1 VIEVNDVSKGFGSTL
16 AVDHLSF
23 RVHPGRVTGFL
34 GPNGAGKTTTMKL
47 ILGLATPTSGETLVN
62 HRPYRRLHRPLFQ
75 VGALLDATAVHPGR
89 SAFHHLQWI
98 AQSNGI
104 GRRRVAEVLEMVGL
118 TEVARRPLGG
128 FSLGTKQRL
137 GIATALLGDPGIV
150 MFDEPI
156 NGLDPEGIRWIRTV
170 LRSLADEGR
179 TVFLSSHLLSEM
191 TYVADHLVVV
201 GHGRLIADTSL
212 ADFVRL
218 GARGEVLVRSPR
230 SKDLAELLT
239 SFGAG
244 VHAAAEG
251 ALMVTGIDAETIGE
265 LAAVHGI
272 PLRELTPRSISL
284 EEVFMQL
291 TGDAMDYRSDMTAHR
306 REEA

>member
-62 HRPYRRLHRPLFQ
+62 HRPHRRLHRPLFQ

-128 FSLGTKQRL
+128 FSLG
-137 GIATALLGDPGIV
+137 
-150 MFDEPI
+150 
-156 NGLDPEGIRWIRTV
+156 
-170 LRSLADEGR
+170 RSSGWA
-179 TVFLSSHLLSEM
+179 
-191 TYVADHLVVV
+191 
-201 GHGRLIADTSL
+201 
-212 ADFVRL
+212 
-218 GARGEVLVRSPR
+218 SPR
-230 SKDLAELLT
+230 PSWATRGSSCSTNRSTGWTRKGSAG
-239 SFGAG
+239 FGPCCG
-244 VHAAAEG
+244 RWPTRAAPCSSPA
-251 ALMVTGIDAETIGE
+251 IC
-265 LAAVHGI
+265 
-272 PLRELTPRSISL
+272 
-284 EEVFMQL
+284 
-291 TGDAMDYRSDMTAHR
+291 
-306 REEA
+306 